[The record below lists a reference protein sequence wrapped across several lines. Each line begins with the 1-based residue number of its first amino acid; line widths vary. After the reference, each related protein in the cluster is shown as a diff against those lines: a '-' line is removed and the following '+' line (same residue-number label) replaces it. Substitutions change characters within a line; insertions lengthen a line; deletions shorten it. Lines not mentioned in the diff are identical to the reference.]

1 MNGVSQTSGNFLRR
15 SCVLDGALPPTERPS
30 MFRPAAFAVLFALVP
45 ATVSADAALT
55 ITFDLE
61 DVTTAHYTCGEDKPL
76 ALVYVVSE
84 AGNLALVSMDEGD
97 ARVFAE
103 AVSGSGARYVSGQYE
118 WITKGGTGLLI
129 NTLEDKTLLDCRLAT
144 P

>member
-1 MNGVSQTSGNFLRR
+1 
-15 SCVLDGALPPTERPS
+15 

-45 ATVSADAALT
+45 ATVLADAALT

-61 DVTTAHYTCGEDKPL
+61 DVTTARYTCGEDKPL
-76 ALVYVVSE
+76 AIVYE

>member
-1 MNGVSQTSGNFLRR
+1 
-15 SCVLDGALPPTERPS
+15 

-45 ATVSADAALT
+45 ATVLADAALT

-61 DVTTAHYTCGEDKPL
+61 DVTTARYTCGEDKPL
-76 ALVYVVSE
+76 AVVYVVSE

-97 ARVFAE
+97 ARVFAQ
-103 AVSGSGARYVSGQYE
+103 AVSGSGVRYVSGQHE

-129 NTLEDKTLLDCRLAT
+129 DTLEDKTLLDCRLAA

>member
-1 MNGVSQTSGNFLRR
+1 MSTIHSGHYPSLSKRGR
-15 SCVLDGALPPTERPS
+15 AVRPD
-30 MFRPAAFAVLFALVP
+30 AYLVP